1 MVLCLGSDDVNRP
14 LDGQPCSLF
23 LEKANYCDWANYCD
37 CLQAETF
44 TVSGTRPAQAPV
56 FTSLSE
62 KGHIKSSSSSP
73 GGKRSPEGSL
83 PGYLGGDF
91 SVKTKQSKTPRLA
104 KYTSFQRPG
113 IFLHSKVIFRNH
125 REGE

>member
-37 CLQAETF
+37 CLQAKTF

-91 SVKTKQSKTPRLA
+91 SVKTKQSKAKHPDWQSIPVFKDQGFSYIPR
-104 KYTSFQRPG
+104 
-113 IFLHSKVIFRNH
+113 
-125 REGE
+125 